1 MRYRT
6 EKMPWW
12 GAVALLGLMAGCRT
26 FNRGITESV
35 LEHRASDDWQVRYGS
50 RVMYT
55 LADDALTSVEFEGS
69 TIAGDVVVRYQRGLG
84 PQAQCIADRTADLL
98 NQVCERTGITISTRT
113 TIYLIRFDQQPQN
126 YDITLSVEPN
136 EFPVPLFV
144 RIGEESS
151 DAILAQNHIYPYLAV
166 HELVET
172 SLVAGTAGLILPD
185 LSWRG
190 LLLKGDV
197 NNYTRWFREGLA
209 NYAGYVAYRIIAAG
223 ISSEQR
229 IVYRQ
234 ALLHASPFTSLAKV
248 KGRLFSWP
256 QSSASEHERTH
267 YNAAFGLFLLIAE
280 TYGEQTIPYIAR
292 EVAQYKTLDGADLV
306 GIVNRVIGADV
317 RRLVEEFEFPS
328 LGVEL
333 EPMSPALALNRGIDL
348 REGAFVHSIRP
359 GGAAEKAGLKEK
371 DVVVAVG
378 ATPVANALDFELGVF
393 RSRNRPSASLTVFR
407 QGAGA
412 LTLDLPLET
421 PQSVGDTQPAKRR
434 NPLVEGRIE
443 FSRSGRHTAP

>member
-1 MRYRT
+1 MKYRT
-6 EKMPWW
+6 GKMPWW
-12 GAVALLGLMAGCRT
+12 GVVALLGLMAGCRT

-55 LADDALTSVEFEGS
+55 LTNDTLTDVEFEGS
-69 TIAGDVVVRYQRGLG
+69 TIVGDVVVRYQRGLG
-84 PQAQCIADRTADLL
+84 PQSQCIADRTAGLL
-98 NQVCERTGITISTRT
+98 NQVRERTGITISTRT
-113 TIYLIRFDQQPQN
+113 TVYLVRFDRQPQN

-144 RIGEESS
+144 QTGEESS
-151 DAILAQNHIYPYLAV
+151 DAIIAWNHNYPYLVV

-172 SLVAGTAGLILPD
+172 SLVAGATGLILPD
-185 LSWRG
+185 VSWRG
-190 LLLKGDV
+190 ILLRAHF

-209 NYAGYVAYRIIAAG
+209 NYAGYVAYG
-223 ISSEQR
+223 IVATEIPNEQR

-234 ALLHASPFTSLAKV
+234 ALLHTSPFTSLAKV

-256 QSSASEHERTH
+256 QSSALERERTH

-280 TYGEQTIPYIAR
+280 TYGEQTIPYITR
-292 EVAQYKTLDGADLV
+292 EVAQYKTLDGTDLV
-306 GIVNRVIGADV
+306 EIVNRVIGTDV

-333 EPMSPALALNRGIDL
+333 EPMNSALALNRGIDL
-348 REGAFVHSIRP
+348 REGVFVHLVRP

-407 QGAGA
+407 QGTGM

-421 PQSVGDTQPAKRR
+421 PKSAGDTQPGKRR